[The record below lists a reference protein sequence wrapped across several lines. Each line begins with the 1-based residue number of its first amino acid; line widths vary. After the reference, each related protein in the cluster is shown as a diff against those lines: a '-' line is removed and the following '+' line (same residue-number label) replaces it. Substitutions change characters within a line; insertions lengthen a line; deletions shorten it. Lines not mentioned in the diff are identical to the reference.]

1 MNSMRM
7 LPTRACDIFGHRF
20 HFRPSKIIR
29 YECVFVLILFQ
40 ERFQMDAF
48 LMKTL
53 GVLVWTEGL
62 KGWKCVRFQTQTQQ
76 CAQGLILTIKS
87 KNGLT
92 IRPESRL
99 FGFLWVR
106 LGIAERSEK
115 GRESLLP
122 GLLPT
127 ASFELHYQSWKFEM
141 FSCFSSYGRSN
152 TCTF

>member
-1 MNSMRM
+1 M

-62 KGWKCVRFQTQTQQ
+62 KGWKCVRFKRKRNSVHR
-76 CAQGLILTIKS
+76 A
-87 KNGLT
+87 
-92 IRPESRL
+92 L
-99 FGFLWVR
+99 F
-106 LGIAERSEK
+106 
-115 GRESLLP
+115 
-122 GLLPT
+122 
-127 ASFELHYQSWKFEM
+127 
-141 FSCFSSYGRSN
+141 
-152 TCTF
+152 